1 MIIIHKNI
9 FGTRRE
15 NATWRVWAWMEG
27 KTQPFSLVVKLLLG
41 SQDRLCSLEVV
52 SQ

>member
-1 MIIIHKNI
+1 MIIIHKNV

-15 NATWRVWAWMEG
+15 NATWKVWAWMEG
-27 KTQPFSLVVKLLLG
+27 KTRTISSVVKLLLD
-41 SQDRLCSLEVV
+41 SHDRLCSIKVV